1 MAVLNVNIDHVATV
15 RQARLTD
22 EPDPVWAAV
31 QCELAGANGITVH
44 LRQDRRHI
52 NDRDVRLL
60 KETVACKLNLEMCM
74 AEPIVKIAEQIK
86 PDQITLVPEN
96 RAELTTEGGLD
107 CAKHKT
113 RLAQVVRR
121 MHRRGILVS
130 TFIAPENDQIA
141 ASAETG
147 CDAIELHTGMY
158 GNAKSQRA
166 VHKRLRELSDA
177 KDFAMDK
184 KLVVHAGHGLTYR
197 NIGPVAGIEGLC
209 EFNIG
214 HSIVA
219 RAVFVGIR
227 QATAQMI
234 ALIDK
239 HSPQS

>member
-113 RLAQVVRR
+113 RLAQVLRR

-158 GNAKSQRA
+158 ANAKSQRA
-166 VHKRLRELSDA
+166 IEKRLRELSDA
-177 KDFAMDK
+177 KDLATDK

-227 QATAQMI
+227 QATAQML

>member
-1 MAVLNVNIDHVATV
+1 M
-15 RQARLTD
+15 
-22 EPDPVWAAV
+22 
-31 QCELAGANGITVH
+31 
-44 LRQDRRHI
+44 
-52 NDRDVRLL
+52 
-60 KETVACKLNLEMCM
+60 
-74 AEPIVKIAEQIK
+74 
-86 PDQITLVPEN
+86 
-96 RAELTTEGGLD
+96 
-107 CAKHKT
+107 
-113 RLAQVVRR
+113 
-121 MHRRGILVS
+121 VS
-130 TFIAPENDQIA
+130 TFIAPENEQIA

-158 GNAKSQRA
+158 ANAKSQRA
-166 VHKRLRELSDA
+166 IGRRLRELSDA

-239 HSPQS
+239 YSPQS